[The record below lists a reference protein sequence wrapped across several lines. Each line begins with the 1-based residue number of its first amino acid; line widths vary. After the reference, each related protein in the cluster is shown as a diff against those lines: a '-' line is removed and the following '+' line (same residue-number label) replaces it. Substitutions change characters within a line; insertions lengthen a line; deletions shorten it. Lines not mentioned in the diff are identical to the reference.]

1 MVFVSEQSL
10 CVVFLRLFEV
20 FVRNV
25 LMTAQGISVSE
36 ILVELDRSAEELNS
50 CFMFSLKTVAVAY
63 YTPSLGCK

>member
-1 MVFVSEQSL
+1 MVFVSKQSL

-25 LMTAQGISVSE
+25 LMTTQGVSVSE

-50 CFMFSLKTVAVAY
+50 CFMLSLKTVAVAY

>member
-1 MVFVSEQSL
+1 MVFVSKQSL

-50 CFMFSLKTVAVAY
+50 CFMLSL
-63 YTPSLGCK
+63 